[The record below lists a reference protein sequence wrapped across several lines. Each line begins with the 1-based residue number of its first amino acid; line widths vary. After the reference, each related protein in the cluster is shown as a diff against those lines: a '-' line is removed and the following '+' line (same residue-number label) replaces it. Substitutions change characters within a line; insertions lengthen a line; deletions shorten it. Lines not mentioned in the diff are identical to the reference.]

1 MLWLRFDES
10 RTVAIPVNSLVMGKL
25 HDACVG
31 HLYYLKTLPT
41 WALSPSAVFG
51 TKTHIYKPNFQPHNH
66 PGNINN
72 SIEYQTRILNL
83 HLYILSLLHLCIIV
97 TLLSY

>member
-1 MLWLRFDES
+1 
-10 RTVAIPVNSLVMGKL
+10 MGKV
-25 HDACVG
+25 HDVCVG
-31 HLYYLKTLPT
+31 HLYYLRTLPT

-51 TKTHIYKPNFQPHNH
+51 TKTQIYKPTFQLHNH

-72 SIEYQTRILNL
+72 SIAHQTRILNL
-83 HLYILSLLHLCIIV
+83 HLYIPSPLHLCIIV